1 LLLNMSTAKS
11 WLAAAAAP
19 VRAAERGELILHT
32 PWHFS
37 YMRRGAA
44 NTYASS
50 IKEIASFATVEHFWN
65 VYNHL
70 QRPGHLDPPT
80 DLFLFRRGVQPMW
93 EDEAN
98 AAGGRLSLRLRKG
111 YASRAFE
118 DLALC
123 AIGEQF
129 ELPDFVCGITC
140 SVRFQDDVLSIWV
153 RAADNPQAI
162 AAVASTAK
170 RSIELPASSQAREF
184 EFKAWNLS

>member
-1 LLLNMSTAKS
+1 MASAKS

-19 VRAAERGELILHT
+19 VQPPEHGELVLHT

-44 NTYASS
+44 NAYASS
-50 IKEIASFATVEHFWN
+50 IKDIGSFATVEHFWN
-65 VYNHL
+65 VYNHVH
-70 QRPGHLDPPT
+70 RPGQLDPPT
-80 DLFLFRRGVQPMW
+80 DMFMFRRGVQPMW

-98 AAGGRLSLRLRKG
+98 SSGGRLSLRLRKG

-129 ELPDFVCGITC
+129 EIPDFVCGITC

-153 RAADNPQAI
+153 RSADNAQAI
-162 AAVASTAK
+162 AGVANTAK
-170 RSIELPASSQAREF
+170 RALASSIQSRDF
-184 EFKAWNLS
+184 EFKAWNLKQS